1 MQQIVATVF
10 MNSPRFLRLVENCRA
25 IAWNHPLSTITK
37 GWNDACVASG
47 DNSFIDG
54 YYYKDEVVEITRSY
68 NSTALRVVRVENWN
82 PTTVIDRYGK
92 VVRNHAEQW
101 KLEDHINALAA
112 QTSAVKKTAFF
123 SQYFRH
129 ICLHVQPTATTSL
142 SIELR
147 ENSVMSNSNRKSQ
160 RHRSRRVE

>member
-10 MNSPRFLRLVENCRA
+10 MNSPRFLLVENCRA

-68 NSTALRVVRVENWN
+68 NSNALRVVRVENWN

-112 QTSAVKKTAFF
+112 QTSAVKKRRSSRSTLDISAFT
-123 SQYFRH
+123 Y
-129 ICLHVQPTATTSL
+129 SL
-142 SIELR
+142 QL
-147 ENSVMSNSNRKSQ
+147 Q
-160 RHRSRRVE
+160 LAHR